1 MKLLASNEKAVTVKL
16 NSGKIVIV
24 KEEEF
29 LIRHGDY
36 VDNCKVGYDDAEIMS
51 ITLKMIFRDVLE
63 ELTYLRREV
72 QTQKHPR

>member
-1 MKLLASNEKAVTVKL
+1 MKVLVSNENAVTVKL

-36 VDNCKVGYDDAEIMS
+36 VDNCKVGYNDAELMS
-51 ITLKMIFRDVLE
+51 ITLKMIFKPELD
-63 ELTYLRREV
+63 ELTALRREV
-72 QTQKHPR
+72 KYRKHPR